1 MTKKEELHLP
11 ELQKKDLKCVFCG
24 KSNQKY
30 DGGYFKRKFLC
41 KECDVGIKT
50 LNHFL
55 ERE

>member
-1 MTKKEELHLP
+1 MSKKEELHLP

-30 DGGYFKRKFLC
+30 DGGYFKQKFLC
-41 KECDVGIKT
+41 TECDVGIKT